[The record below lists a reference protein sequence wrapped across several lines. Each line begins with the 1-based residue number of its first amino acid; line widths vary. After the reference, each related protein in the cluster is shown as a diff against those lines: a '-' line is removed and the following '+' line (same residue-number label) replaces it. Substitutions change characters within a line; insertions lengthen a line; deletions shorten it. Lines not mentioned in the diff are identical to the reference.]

1 MRWSSHNSFLTQL
14 ISAQLVG
21 YGIFVALFSHTS
33 GCGED
38 QWCNVPCSTLM
49 TLSPYRRFYSFL
61 SDSYICCG
69 SRSWYQSAFG
79 LDTPTS
85 KGRSFSFPKS
95 TCIYV
100 QSCFRSFICPST
112 REKYPFPVISEFFQ
126 KAGEACQLVCDV
138 MAPRDGKA
146 LFQAVLDHEQKCKT
160 AFDVGLPALL
170 IAFRKNPLKSW
181 AFMLIDSQPTR
192 LKKTLFDKESTERKR
207 RVGGPEYLLKKFRV
221 TQSF

>member
-112 REKYPFPVISEFFQ
+112 REKYPFPVISEFQ
-126 KAGEACQLVCDV
+126 
-138 MAPRDGKA
+138 
-146 LFQAVLDHEQKCKT
+146 
-160 AFDVGLPALL
+160 
-170 IAFRKNPLKSW
+170 KSW
-181 AFMLIDSQPTR
+181 RSVPAGVRCHGAKRWLSAFPSGLRSWA
-192 LKKTLFDKESTERKR
+192 E
-207 RVGGPEYLLKKFRV
+207 V
-221 TQSF
+221 